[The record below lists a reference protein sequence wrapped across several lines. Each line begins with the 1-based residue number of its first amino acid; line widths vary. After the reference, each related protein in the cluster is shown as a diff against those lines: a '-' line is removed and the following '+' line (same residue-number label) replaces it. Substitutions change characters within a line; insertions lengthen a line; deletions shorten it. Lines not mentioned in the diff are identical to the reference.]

1 MRTLLAS
8 VFAALIALPSL
19 LASDLT
25 ITSQVT
31 GKGAFAKDGTQVQYF
46 SPSKMRVNHAASKI
60 DSFVDYG
67 QEVIYSIDHNK
78 KVITKLTFKDMQEAM
93 QAMEDQMAGMP
104 EMVTKMMFGDVSDIK
119 VEQLGPDTV
128 MGRPCKKVRITLG
141 KMIEEMSVDPSL
153 QVPVRDYAK
162 AMTMVNR
169 MPGQAGALF
178 KRIYEET
185 ARLKGVPLR
194 THITGLMGMDVTTEA
209 TAISTSSI
217 PESTWALP
225 ADYTVKDG
233 GKEMKGAMR
242 GKH

>member
-1 MRTLLAS
+1 MRPLLAT
-8 VFAALIALPSL
+8 A
-19 LASDLT
+19 LASILSAVTMLAADLT

-46 SPSKMRVNHAASKI
+46 SASKMRVNHAGTKT

-67 QEVIYSIDHNK
+67 QEVIYSIDHGK
-78 KVITKLTFKDMQEAM
+78 KVITKITFKDMQEAM

-104 EMVTKMMFGDVSDIK
+104 EMVTKMMFGDVSEVK
-119 VEQLGPDTV
+119 VEQLGSDTV
-128 MGRPCKKVRITLG
+128 LGRPCKKVRITLG
-141 KMIEEMSVDPSL
+141 KMIQEMSVDPSL

-162 AMTMVNR
+162 AMSMLNR

-194 THITGLMGMDVTTEA
+194 SHITGLMGMDVTTEA
-209 TAISTSSI
+209 TAISTAPI

-233 GKEMKGAMR
+233 GKEMKGALKN
-242 GKH
+242 KH